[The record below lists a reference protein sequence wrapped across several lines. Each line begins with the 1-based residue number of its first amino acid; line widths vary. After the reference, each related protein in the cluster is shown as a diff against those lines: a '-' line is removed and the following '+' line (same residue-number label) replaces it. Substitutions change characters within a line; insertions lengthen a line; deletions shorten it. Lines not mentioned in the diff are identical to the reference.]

1 MGITFKP
8 PTTSELMEID
18 PWASK
23 GVENYK
29 EICEKFGLDI
39 IDHTKLPNPTHLHR
53 RGIIFAHRDLDNILE
68 AKKAG
73 RPFGV
78 LSGLMPSGQIHLGH
92 KMVIDQAKWFQDL
105 GGDVTITVAD
115 LEAHATRGLSLEK
128 CREYAIE
135 EYISNYAGMG
145 LDPDKTSIYFQSE
158 RPIVQKLGFTLGKKT
173 NLSEMEAI
181 YGFSGETNLAH
192 VQSPL
197 VQAGDIVHPQLD
209 EYGGLRP
216 IVVPVGIDQDPHIRL
231 TRGMVSKTNWFNV
244 NQNKSGNITIGLSIQ
259 NNNQNAMGLREDGSV
274 DKSQRQKV
282 IDKAVATIGK
292 AGFNKTNANAK
303 HGTIEIKDAAHDD
316 YHEIKYNLLTLERQ
330 MGGMGLMQPAS
341 TYHQFAI
348 GMTGGKMS
356 SSQPETTMFLNDSMK
371 SIEKKIKASFSGGQ
385 TTVEEHRKKG
395 GNPDIDVAYQYLRYF
410 FEEDDKE
417 LDDIREEYVSGKLLT
432 GEIKSI
438 CIEKAISW
446 MKNHHELKDQ
456 NQHLIKE
463 FLN

>member
-1 MGITFKP
+1 
-8 PTTSELMEID
+8 MEID

-29 EICEKFGLDI
+29 EICDKFGLDM
-39 IDHTKLPNPTHLHR
+39 IDSKKLPNPTHLHR
-53 RGIIFAHRDLDNILE
+53 RGVIFAHRDLDNVLE

-145 LDPDKTSIYFQSE
+145 LDPEKTSIYFQSE
-158 RPIVQKLGFTLGKKT
+158 RSIVQKLGFTLGKKT

-181 YGFSGETNLAH
+181 YGFSGDTNLAH

-197 VQAGDIVHPQLD
+197 VQAGDIVHPQLE

-244 NQNKSGNITIGLSIQ
+244 KQNKSGNITIGLSIQ
-259 NNNQNAMGLREDGSV
+259 DNNQESMGLRSDGGI
-274 DKSQRQKV
+274 DRNQRQKV
-282 IDKAVATIGK
+282 IDRAINAIGK
-292 AGFNKTNANAK
+292 AGFTETNANPK
-303 HGTIEIKDAAHDD
+303 HGTIEIKDATNDN
-316 YHEIKYNLLTLERQ
+316 YNEIKYHLLDLERQ

-371 SIEKKIKASFSGGQ
+371 DIEKKIKSSFSGGQ
-385 TTVEEHRKKG
+385 ATVEEHRAKG
-395 GNPDIDVAYQYLRYF
+395 GNPTVDVAFQYLRYF
-410 FEEDDKE
+410 FEEDDNE
-417 LDDIREEYVSGKLLT
+417 LERIRSEYVSGELLT
-432 GEIKSI
+432 GEIKAI
-438 CIEKAISW
+438 CVEKASTW
-446 MKNHHELKDQ
+446 MERHHELKDQ
-456 NQHLIKE
+456 NQHLVNE
-463 FLN
+463 FLK

>member
-1 MGITFKP
+1 
-8 PTTSELMEID
+8 MEID

-23 GVENYK
+23 GIKNYD
-29 EICEKFGLDI
+29 EICEKFGLVK
-39 IDHTKLPNPTHLHR
+39 IDSTKLPNPTHLHR
-53 RGIIFAHRDLDNILE
+53 RGIIFAHRDLDSILN
-68 AKKAG
+68 ARKAG
-73 RPFGV
+73 KPFGV
-78 LSGLMPSGQIHLGH
+78 LSGLMPSGQMHLGH

-105 GGDVTITVAD
+105 GGDVTIAVAD

-128 CREYAIE
+128 CRKYAIE
-135 EYISNYAGMG
+135 EYITNYVGMG
-145 LDPDKTSIYFQSE
+145 LNPEKTSIYFQSE
-158 RPIVQKLGFTLGKKT
+158 RPIVQKMGFTLGTKT

-181 YGFSGETNLAH
+181 YGFSGKTNLAH

-216 IVVPVGIDQDPHIRL
+216 IVVPVGMDQDPHIRL

-244 NQNKSGNITIGLSIQ
+244 NQNKSGNLTIGLSIQ
-259 NNNQNAMGLREDGSV
+259 DNNQEIMGMRNDGSI
-274 DKSQRQKV
+274 DKNQRKMV
-282 IDKAVATIGK
+282 IDKAINAINK
-292 AGFNKTNANAK
+292 AGYNQINSNPK
-303 HGTIEIKDAAHDD
+303 HGTIDIKDATTENQT
-316 YHEIKYNLLTLERQ
+316 EIQYQLLTLERQ
-330 MGGMGLMQPAS
+330 LGGMGLMQPSS

-356 SSQPETTMFLNDSMK
+356 SSQPETTIFLNDSMK
-371 SIEKKIKASFSGGQ
+371 SIEKKIKASFSGGKA
-385 TTVEEHRKKG
+385 TVEEHRAKG
-395 GNPDIDVAYQYLRYF
+395 GNPDVDVAYQYLRYF

-417 LDDIREEYVSGKLLT
+417 LDKIREEYVSGKLLT

-438 CIEKAISW
+438 CVEKATSW

-456 NQHLIKE
+456 NQHLIKD

>member
-1 MGITFKP
+1 
-8 PTTSELMEID
+8 MEID
-18 PWASK
+18 PWSSK
-23 GVENYK
+23 GVKNYK
-29 EICEKFGLDI
+29 EICDKFGLDM

-53 RGIIFAHRDLDNILE
+53 RGIVFAHRDLDNVLN
-68 AKKAG
+68 ARKAG
-73 RPFGV
+73 RSFGV

-92 KMVIDQAKWFQDL
+92 KMVIDQAKWFQEL

-128 CREYAIE
+128 CRKYAIE

-158 RPIVQKLGFTLGKKT
+158 RPIVQKMGFTLGTKT

-181 YGFSGETNLAH
+181 YGFSGKTSLAH

-209 EYGGLRP
+209 EFGGLRP

-244 NQNKSGNITIGLSIQ
+244 NQNKSGNLTIGLSIQ
-259 NNNQNAMGLREDGSV
+259 DNNQEIMGMKNNGGV
-274 DKSQRQKV
+274 DKNQRKMIVDKV
-282 IDKAVATIGK
+282 VSSISK
-292 AGFNKTNANAK
+292 AGFNQINSNPK
-303 HGTIEIKDAAHDD
+303 HGTIDIKDATTDNQN
-316 YHEIKYNLLTLERQ
+316 EIRYQLLDLERQ
-330 MGGMGLMQPAS
+330 LGGMGLMQPSS
-341 TYHQFAI
+341 TYHQFAV

-371 SIEKKIKASFSGGQ
+371 DIEKKIKSSFSGGQ
-385 TTVEEHRKKG
+385 TTVEEHRAKG
-395 GNPDIDVAYQYLRYF
+395 GNPDVDVAYQYLRYF
-410 FEEDDKE
+410 FEEDDNKLE
-417 LDDIREEYVSGKLLT
+417 EIRKDYISGKLLT

-438 CIEKAISW
+438 CIEKASEW
-446 MKNHHELKDQ
+446 MKKHNELKDQ

>member
-1 MGITFKP
+1 
-8 PTTSELMEID
+8 MEID

-29 EICEKFGLDI
+29 EICDKFGLDM
-39 IDHTKLPNPTHLHR
+39 IDSKKLPNPTHLHR
-53 RGIIFAHRDLDNILE
+53 RGVIFAHRDLDNVLE

-145 LDPDKTSIYFQSE
+145 LDPEKTSIYFQSE
-158 RPIVQKLGFTLGKKT
+158 RSIVQKLGFTLGKKT

-181 YGFSGETNLAH
+181 YGFSGDTNLAH

-197 VQAGDIVHPQLD
+197 VQAGDIVHPQLE

-244 NQNKSGNITIGLSIQ
+244 KQNKSGNITIGLSIQ
-259 NNNQNAMGLREDGSV
+259 DNNQEAMGLRSDGGI
-274 DKSQRQKV
+274 DRNQRQKV
-282 IDKAVATIGK
+282 IDRAINAIGK
-292 AGFNKTNANAK
+292 AGFIETNANPK
-303 HGTIEIKDAAHDD
+303 HGTIEIKDAINDN
-316 YHEIKYNLLTLERQ
+316 YNEIKYHLLDLERQ

-371 SIEKKIKASFSGGQ
+371 DIEKKIKSSFSGGQ
-385 TTVEEHRKKG
+385 ATVEEHRAKG
-395 GNPDIDVAYQYLRYF
+395 GNPDVDVAFQYLRYF
-410 FEEDDKE
+410 FEEDDNE
-417 LDDIREEYVSGKLLT
+417 LERIRNEYVSGELLT
-432 GEIKSI
+432 GEIKAI
-438 CIEKAISW
+438 CVEKASTW
-446 MKNHHELKDQ
+446 MERHHELKDQ
-456 NQHLIKE
+456 NQHLVKE

>member
-1 MGITFKP
+1 
-8 PTTSELMEID
+8 MEID

-29 EICEKFGLDI
+29 EICDKFGLDM
-39 IDHTKLPNPTHLHR
+39 IDSKKLPNPTHLHR
-53 RGIIFAHRDLDNILE
+53 RGVIFAHRDLDNVLE

-145 LDPDKTSIYFQSE
+145 LDPEKTSIYFQSE
-158 RPIVQKLGFTLGKKT
+158 RSIVQKLGFTLGKKT

-181 YGFSGETNLAH
+181 YGFSGDTNLAH

-197 VQAGDIVHPQLD
+197 VQAGDIVHPQLE

-244 NQNKSGNITIGLSIQ
+244 KQNKSGNITIGLSIQ
-259 NNNQNAMGLREDGSV
+259 DNNQESMGLRSGGGIDRN
-274 DKSQRQKV
+274 QRQKV
-282 IDKAVATIGK
+282 VDRAINAIGK
-292 AGFNKTNANAK
+292 AGFTETNANPK
-303 HGTIEIKDAAHDD
+303 HGTIEIKDATNDN
-316 YHEIKYNLLTLERQ
+316 YNEIKYHLLNLERQ

-371 SIEKKIKASFSGGQ
+371 DIEKKIKSSFSGGQ
-385 TTVEEHRKKG
+385 ATVEEHRAKG
-395 GNPDIDVAYQYLRYF
+395 GNPDVDVAFQYLRYF
-410 FEEDDKE
+410 FEENDNE
-417 LDDIREEYVSGKLLT
+417 LERIRNEYVSGELLT
-432 GEIKSI
+432 GEIKAI
-438 CIEKAISW
+438 CVEKASTW
-446 MKNHHELKDQ
+446 MERHHDLKDQ

-463 FLN
+463 FLK

>member
-1 MGITFKP
+1 MK
-8 PTTSELMEID
+8 ID
-18 PWASK
+18 PWSNE
-23 GVENYK
+23 GVQNYK
-29 EICEKFGLDI
+29 EICEKFGLET
-39 IDHTKLPNPTHLHR
+39 IDPNQLPSPTHLHR
-53 RGIIFAHRDLDNILE
+53 RGIIFAHRDLDNVLE

-92 KMVIDQAKWFQDL
+92 KMVIDQARWYQEL

-115 LEAHATRGLSLEK
+115 LEAHATRGLSLEACRK
-128 CREYAIE
+128 CAIE
-135 EYISNYAGMG
+135 EYVTNYAGMG

-181 YGFSGETNLAH
+181 YGFSGETTLAH

-197 VQAGDIVHPQLD
+197 VQAGDIVHPQMD

-244 NQNKSGNITIGLSIQ
+244 NTNKSGGMTVGLSIQ
-259 NNNQNAMGLREDGSV
+259 DNNLEVMGVQTNGGID
-274 DKSQRQKV
+274 DKQRNKV
-282 IDKAVATIGK
+282 INKVVGAINK
-292 AGFNKTNANAK
+292 AGFSQISSNPK
-303 HGTIEIKDAAHDD
+303 HGKIDVKDASVNDRNELR
-316 YHEIKYNLLTLERQ
+316 YQLLSLERDL
-330 MGGMGLMQPAS
+330 GGLGFMQPSS

-371 SIEKKIKASFSGGQ
+371 TIEKKIKSSFSGGQ
-385 TTVEEHRKKG
+385 STAEEHRKKG
-395 GNPDIDVAYQYLRYF
+395 GNPDVDVAYQYLRYF

-417 LDDIREEYVSGKLLT
+417 LERIRNEYTSGELLT
-432 GEIKSI
+432 GEIKAI
-438 CIEKAISW
+438 CIEKASEW

-456 NQHLIKE
+456 NQHLVKE
-463 FLN
+463 FLD

>member
-1 MGITFKP
+1 
-8 PTTSELMEID
+8 MEID

-23 GVENYK
+23 GIKNYD
-29 EICEKFGLDI
+29 EICEKFGLEK
-39 IDHTKLPNPTHLHR
+39 IDSTKLPNPTHLHR
-53 RGIIFAHRDLDNILE
+53 RGIIFAHRDLDSILN
-68 AKKAG
+68 AKKTG
-73 RPFGV
+73 KPFGV
-78 LSGLMPSGQIHLGH
+78 LSGLMPSGQMHLGH

-105 GGDVTITVAD
+105 GGDVTIAVAD

-128 CREYAIE
+128 CRKYAIE

-145 LDPDKTSIYFQSE
+145 LNPEKTSIYFQSE
-158 RPIVQKLGFTLGKKT
+158 RPIVQKMGFTLGTKT

-181 YGFSGETNLAH
+181 YGFTGKTSLAH

-244 NQNKSGNITIGLSIQ
+244 NQNKTGNLTIGLSIQ
-259 NNNQNAMGLREDGSV
+259 DNNQEIMGMREDGGIDKNQRKMIV
-274 DKSQRQKV
+274 DKAISA
-282 IDKAVATIGK
+282 INK
-292 AGFNKTNANAK
+292 AGYNELNSNPK
-303 HGTIEIKDAAHDD
+303 HGTIDIKDATSENQN
-316 YHEIKYNLLTLERQ
+316 EIQHQLLSLERQ
-330 MGGMGLMQPAS
+330 LGGMGLMQPSS
-341 TYHQFAI
+341 TYHQFAV

-356 SSQPETTMFLNDSMK
+356 SSQPETTIFLNDSMK
-371 SIEKKIKASFSGGQ
+371 SIEKKIKSSFSGGQ
-385 TTVEEHRKKG
+385 ATVEEHRAKG

-417 LDDIREEYVSGKLLT
+417 LDNIREEYISGKLLT

-438 CIEKAISW
+438 CVEKATSW
-446 MKNHHELKDQ
+446 MKKHHELKDQ
-456 NQHLIKE
+456 NQHLIKD

>member
-1 MGITFKP
+1 
-8 PTTSELMEID
+8 MEID

-23 GVENYK
+23 GIKNYD
-29 EICEKFGLDI
+29 EICEKFGLEK
-39 IDHTKLPNPTHLHR
+39 IDSTKLPNPTHLHR
-53 RGIIFAHRDLDNILE
+53 RGIIFAHRDLDSILN
-68 AKKAG
+68 AKKTG
-73 RPFGV
+73 KPFGV
-78 LSGLMPSGQIHLGH
+78 LSGLMPSGQMHLGH

-105 GGDVTITVAD
+105 GGDVTIAVAD

-128 CREYAIE
+128 CRKYAIE

-145 LDPDKTSIYFQSE
+145 LNPEKTSIYFQSE
-158 RPIVQKLGFTLGKKT
+158 RPIVQKMGFTLGTKT

-181 YGFSGETNLAH
+181 YGFTGKTSLAH

-244 NQNKSGNITIGLSIQ
+244 NQNKTGNLTIGLSIQ
-259 NNNQNAMGLREDGSV
+259 DNNQEIMGMREDGGIDKNQRKMIV
-274 DKSQRQKV
+274 DKAISAINKV
-282 IDKAVATIGK
+282 GY
-292 AGFNKTNANAK
+292 NELNSNPK
-303 HGTIEIKDAAHDD
+303 HGTIDIKDATSENQN
-316 YHEIKYNLLTLERQ
+316 EIQHQLLSLERQ
-330 MGGMGLMQPAS
+330 LGGMGLMQPSS
-341 TYHQFAI
+341 TYHQFAV

-356 SSQPETTMFLNDSMK
+356 SSQPETTIFLNDSMK
-371 SIEKKIKASFSGGQ
+371 SIEKKIKSSFSGGQ
-385 TTVEEHRKKG
+385 ATVEEHRAKG

-417 LDDIREEYVSGKLLT
+417 LDNIREEYISGKLLT

-438 CIEKAISW
+438 CVEKATSW
-446 MKNHHELKDQ
+446 MKKHHELKDQ
-456 NQHLIKE
+456 NQHLIKD

>member
-1 MGITFKP
+1 
-8 PTTSELMEID
+8 MEID

-29 EICEKFGLDI
+29 EICDKFGLDM
-39 IDHTKLPNPTHLHR
+39 IDSKKLPNPTHLHR
-53 RGIIFAHRDLDNILE
+53 RGIIFAHRDLDNVLE

-145 LDPDKTSIYFQSE
+145 LDPEKTSIYFQSE

-181 YGFSGETNLAH
+181 YGFSGDTNLAH

-197 VQAGDIVHPQLD
+197 VQAGDIVHPQLE

-244 NQNKSGNITIGLSIQ
+244 KQNKSGNMIIGLSIQ
-259 NNNQNAMGLREDGSV
+259 DNNQESMGLRSDGGI
-274 DKSQRQKV
+274 DRNQRQKV
-282 IDKAVATIGK
+282 IDRAINAIGK
-292 AGFNKTNANAK
+292 AGFTKINANPK
-303 HGTIEIKDAAHDD
+303 HGTIEIKDATKDNQN
-316 YHEIKYNLLTLERQ
+316 EIKYHLLALERQ
-330 MGGMGLMQPAS
+330 MGGIGLMQPAS

-371 SIEKKIKASFSGGQ
+371 DIEKKIKSSFSGGQ
-385 TTVEEHRKKG
+385 ATVEEHRAKG
-395 GNPDIDVAYQYLRYF
+395 GNPDVDVAFQYLRYF

-417 LDDIREEYVSGKLLT
+417 LERIRNEYVSGDLLT
-432 GEIKSI
+432 GEIKAI
-438 CIEKAISW
+438 CIEKASMW
-446 MKNHHELKDQ
+446 MERHHELKDQ
-456 NQHLIKE
+456 NQHLVKE
-463 FLN
+463 FLT

>member
-1 MGITFKP
+1 
-8 PTTSELMEID
+8 MEID

-23 GVENYK
+23 GIQNYK
-29 EICEKFGLDI
+29 EICEKFGLDAI
-39 IDHTKLPNPTHLHR
+39 EHTKLPSPTHLHR
-53 RGIIFAHRDLDNILE
+53 RGIIFAHRDLDNVLQ
-68 AKKAG
+68 ARKKG
-73 RPFGV
+73 RSFGV

-128 CREYAIE
+128 CREYATE

-192 VQSPL
+192 IQSPL

-244 NQNKSGNITIGLSIQ
+244 NQNKSGSITIGLSIQ
-259 NNNQNAMGLREDGSV
+259 DNNQEMMGLKRDGGI
-274 DKSQRQKV
+274 DKNQRQK
-282 IDKAVATIGK
+282 IINKAIAAIGK
-292 AGFNKTNANAK
+292 AGFSQTNANAK
-303 HGTIEIKDAAHDD
+303 HGTIEIKDATYEVHN
-316 YHEIKYNLLTLERQ
+316 EIKYHLLNLERQ

-371 SIEKKIKASFSGGQ
+371 DIEKKIKSSFSGGQ
-385 TTVEEHRKKG
+385 ATVEEHRSKG
-395 GNPDIDVAYQYLRYF
+395 GNPDVDVAYQYLRYF
-410 FEEDDKE
+410 FEEDDNE
-417 LDDIREEYVSGKLLT
+417 LEKIRDQYVSGDLLT

-438 CIEKAISW
+438 CVEKAITW

-456 NQHLIKE
+456 NQHLVKE
-463 FLN
+463 FLK